1 MEMLNPNDLHKKA
14 EFALNRGREPKKVIL
29 YYALITTALSVA
41 ATALNIWM
49 DSLIAGQGG
58 LGNMNTRAVFS
69 SVQAIL
75 PMALTLVSLCL
86 NLGYQNAMMRIAR
99 RQYADQTDLK
109 VGFRYFWPLM
119 RMLLLQV
126 MLYSIICLL
135 MYQLVFTLYS
145 FTPWAEPLISLL
157 VPYLENPSLIMTEAV
172 ANEAFLLLIP
182 CLILYAAACAVVVIP
197 MAYRLRMA
205 NYCLLDN
212 SGRGALAA
220 MLESRKIMKGKCK
233 KLFRVDLSLWPYYL
247 LVVVST
253 VVLYLDVILAFIG
266 VQLPVSWDVV
276 TYGCYGGY
284 LLIQFVTAYY
294 LRNFAEVT
302 YLTAYDRIR
311 EKPEDNGVV
320 LGNIFDM

>member
-172 ANEAFLLLIP
+172 ANEAFRLLIP

-247 LVVVST
+247 LVTVST
-253 VVLYLDVILAFIG
+253 VVLYLDGILVSIG

>member
-1 MEMLNPNDLHKKA
+1 MEILNPKDLQKKA

-69 SVQAIL
+69 SVQAVL

-109 VGFRYFWPLM
+109 VGFRFFWPLM
-119 RMLLLQV
+119 RLLVLQV
-126 MLYSIICLL
+126 MLYSGICLL
-135 MYQLVFTLYS
+135 MYQLVFSLYS

-157 VPYLENPSLIMTEAV
+157 LPYLEDPGLIMTEAV
-172 ANEAFLLLIP
+172 AADAFRLLIP
-182 CLILYAAACAVVVIP
+182 CLILYAAACAVVIVP

-247 LVVVST
+247 LVAVST
-253 VVLYLDVILAFIG
+253 VVLYLDVILASCA
-266 VQLPVSWDVV
+266 VRLPVSWDVV
-276 TYGCYGGY
+276 TYGCYAGY
-284 LLIQFVTAYY
+284 LLIQFVTAYF
-294 LRNFAEVT
+294 LRNRVEVT

-311 EKPEDNGVV
+311 EKPEDQGAV
-320 LGNIFDM
+320 LGNIFDV